1 MDTVDL
7 SCTIMLLFLFFRN
20 FYKNFYFT
28 FCKTKRLLNK
38 ISKFSQI
45 AVALDSDGKRRKWQ

>member
-1 MDTVDL
+1 
-7 SCTIMLLFLFFRN
+7 
-20 FYKNFYFT
+20 
-28 FCKTKRLLNK
+28 LLNK